1 MHQGIEPTLHTD
13 PQAAAV
19 AGWCPCC
26 KGALYAPSLICLRCR
41 RDVP

>member
-1 MHQGIEPTLHTD
+1 MSQIEKILYID
-13 PQAAAV
+13 RQAEV
-19 AGWCPCC
+19 PAGYCPHC